1 MLDCSHPVARA
12 VLAHAAAQGITP
24 GPVEAAQSRPG
35 LGASGNIDG
44 VTYHVGNMRYL
55 AGADGHTLSVAEE
68 ALLARHEESAGTVV
82 AVWSRSAVLGFLNV
96 EDTVRPQARAVLDQ
110 LKEAGIGTI
119 IMLTGDSRPSAEKV
133 ARETGVTEVR
143 ADLLPEDKTRAV
155 SELAAAVRKVA
166 MVGDG
171 VNDAPALASSHLG
184 VAMGAMGTDVAIET
198 ADVALMSDDLA
209 KLPWLI
215 RHSRRTMG
223 IIKAN
228 IAIALAIKAVFLLM
242 AVLQLATLWTAV
254 LADLGTS
261 LFVIFNGL
269 RLLRI
274 KRQASESVQSRAR
287 RAKASCCGNSSV
299 EARKN
304 ARHADGASVP
314 RCPDGSLQFQL
325 LDSLQGPLGG
335 RVAFVAPD
343 VPDFPDLC
351 RRSAFAVLA
360 QHGVEEHA
368 DDGLGARVAGFQHAR
383 LDHEDFRASGRRV
396 ERCLACDL
404 AVHFRACELA
414 DVVDVPTVPG
424 RLQAGVQGLRPG
436 QEFLLVQAVGHDG
449 SRRRLRL
456 EALLAPS
463 AV

>member
-1 MLDCSHPVARA
+1 MLALFRIEVLHDGSSYFLALRESQILILELVQEMLDCSHPVARA

-155 SELAAAVRKVA
+155 SELAAAGRRVA

-184 VAMGAMGTDVAIET
+184 VAMGPWART
-198 ADVALMSDDLA
+198 
-209 KLPWLI
+209 LPSKPPTWL
-215 RHSRRTMG
+215 S
-223 IIKAN
+223 
-228 IAIALAIKAVFLLM
+228 
-242 AVLQLATLWTAV
+242 
-254 LADLGTS
+254 
-261 LFVIFNGL
+261 
-269 RLLRI
+269 
-274 KRQASESVQSRAR
+274 
-287 RAKASCCGNSSV
+287 
-299 EARKN
+299 
-304 ARHADGASVP
+304 
-314 RCPDGSLQFQL
+314 
-325 LDSLQGPLGG
+325 
-335 RVAFVAPD
+335 
-343 VPDFPDLC
+343 
-351 RRSAFAVLA
+351 
-360 QHGVEEHA
+360 
-368 DDGLGARVAGFQHAR
+368 
-383 LDHEDFRASGRRV
+383 
-396 ERCLACDL
+396 
-404 AVHFRACELA
+404 
-414 DVVDVPTVPG
+414 
-424 RLQAGVQGLRPG
+424 
-436 QEFLLVQAVGHDG
+436 
-449 SRRRLRL
+449 
-456 EALLAPS
+456 
-463 AV
+463 